1 MSRHL
6 LTCDDPALVLWVG
19 WDEGLGTFFAQV
31 EPPGAARPEDLLL
44 WIGQLPGD
52 VVDRV
57 LARFDDVDSNGRLAG
72 PGMLR
77 LTAVHTTVNYR
88 VATRLGLKLPE
99 RLAQSR

>member
-44 WIGQLPGD
+44 WIGQLPSD
-52 VVDRV
+52 VVDLGE
-57 LARFDDVDSNGRLAG
+57 LADLVRRWARLDD
-72 PGMLR
+72 
-77 LTAVHTTVNYR
+77 
-88 VATRLGLKLPE
+88 ATIAILEGDRCA
-99 RLAQSR
+99 RR